1 VDFMAI
7 KKTNKR
13 VVITLTSEEF
23 EQLNK
28 LTDFEQRSKTKVI
41 KSALSDYFKK
51 TNKIMKG
58 TS

>member
-1 VDFMAI
+1 MAI

-13 VVITLTSEEF
+13 VVITLTAEEF

-28 LTDFEQRSKTKVI
+28 LTELEQRSKTNVL
-41 KSALSDYFKK
+41 KSALSLYFKK
-51 TNKIMKG
+51 SKKSTKG

>member
-1 VDFMAI
+1 MAI